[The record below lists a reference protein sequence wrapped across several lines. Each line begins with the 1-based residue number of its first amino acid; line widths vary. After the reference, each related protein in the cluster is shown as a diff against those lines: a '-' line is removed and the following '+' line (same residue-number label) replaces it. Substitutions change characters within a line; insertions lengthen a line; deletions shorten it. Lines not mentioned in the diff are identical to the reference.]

1 MDDEKEYDQ
10 KMLDVIS
17 KKTYPHST
25 KPTGEASM
33 AREII
38 RLREELENQ
47 QEKTALLQGSLDGA
61 EQENRRLREA
71 NERLHEKLGET
82 IDECSAL
89 RHKLNKALSD

>member
-1 MDDEKEYDQ
+1 MEDAKEYDQ
-10 KMLDVIS
+10 KMLDAIS
-17 KKTYPHST
+17 QKTYPHST

-38 RLREELENQ
+38 RLRE
-47 QEKTALLQGSLDGA
+47 
-61 EQENRRLREA
+61 A
-71 NERLHEKLGET
+71 NERLHQKLGET